1 MEMTNVIYESG
12 ELFEKALV
20 RTLAGEHVLVSKVYI
35 GVSRM
40 PFYEIM
46 VFKANENGKVTDYNQ
61 FEVREIMN
69 PTVAKLTFKDT
80 VTAWCNETRTL
91 LEIKPDHIVCA

>member
-20 RTLAGEHVLVSKVYI
+20 QTPAGEYVLVSKVFI
-35 GVSRM
+35 GLSRM
-40 PFYEIM
+40 PFFEIM
-46 VFKANENGKVTDYNQ
+46 VFKADENGRVIDYNQ
-61 FEVREIMN
+61 FEVHEIMN
-69 PTVAKLTFKDT
+69 PTVAKLTFKD
-80 VTAWCNETRTL
+80 VVIAWSNETRTL

>member
-1 MEMTNVIYESG
+1 MENVIYESG

-40 PFYEIM
+40 PFFEIM
-46 VFKANENGKVTDYNQ
+46 VFKANENGKVISYDQ
-61 FEVREIMN
+61 FEMREIMN
-69 PTVAKLTFKDT
+69 PTVAKLTFKDI
-80 VTAWCNETRTL
+80 VSAWCNEARTL
-91 LEIKPDHIVCA
+91 LEIKPDLIVCEA